1 MNRRNVNRLWLLATI
16 LLIGFGAVG
25 CAVSTNPITGNQRAY
40 AYTWQEEIAIGRD
53 ADPQIVAQ
61 YGTYGSAQLA
71 TYIDSLGQALLEV
84 SHLRRPGADPEW
96 QRTPFTFRV
105 LDSPVVNAFAL
116 PGGFVYVTR
125 GLLAHLNNEAQLA
138 VVLGHEIGHVAGRHG
153 SKRAMNQMFGQAA
166 ILAGAVGG
174 QALFGGN
181 AAENVIG
188 LGSDVAGLMFLSYG
202 RNDERESD
210 DLGVEYAS
218 LLGYDAAEGSAFFR
232 SLRRMSEKSGQE
244 IPSFLSTHPDP
255 GEREQTI
262 QRLAAEWEAQ
272 VPGNRLEKRNYRG
285 ITDGIVWGEDPRQG
299 FTREGMF
306 FHPDLRFQFPVPGGF
321 RVMNQP
327 SRVVLVS
334 SNEQAFMVFTI
345 ESEHATARLAAEAFA
360 AQEGMT
366 AVTSGAAPSTALPG
380 WVVGATVATQN
391 GEEVRVRA
399 HYIEYSD
406 AVYSFT
412 GVAAAA
418 DYDTWKGNFELSSN
432 NFRPLTDQRILA
444 TKPVRMYWQ
453 PASSTASFQSL
464 VAGTL
469 PEDVTADEMAI
480 VNQLNLGDQVSRGTP
495 IKLLHRAE

>member
-1 MNRRNVNRLWLLATI
+1 MIRLNAHALAAL
-16 LLIGFGAVG
+16 LLIGFGAAG
-25 CAVSTNPITGNQRAY
+25 CAVSTNPVTGNKRAY

-61 YGTYGSAQLA
+61 YGKYGSNELES
-71 TYIDSLGQALLEV
+71 YIDSLGQALLEV

-138 VVLGHEIGHVAGRHG
+138 VVIGHEIGHVAGRHG

-166 ILAGAVGG
+166 VLAGAVGG

-181 AAENVIG
+181 AAQNVLG
-188 LGSDVAGLMFLSYG
+188 LGSDVANLMFLSYG

-244 IPSFLSTHPDP
+244 IPSFMSTHPDP
-255 GEREQTI
+255 GEREGTI

-272 VPGNRLEKRNYRG
+272 VPGNRLEDARYRRM
-285 ITDGIVWGEDPRQG
+285 TDGIVWGEDPRQG

-321 RVMNQP
+321 RVINQP
-327 SRVVLVS
+327 SQVVLVS

-366 AVTSGAAPSTALPG
+366 GATTTAAPSTSLPG
-380 WVVGATVATQN
+380 WTVVANVAAQS
-391 GEEVRVRA
+391 GQELRVRA
-399 HYIEYSD
+399 HYIEYNGS
-406 AVYSFT
+406 VYSFT

-418 DYDTWKGNFELSSN
+418 DYDSWKGQFELSSN
-432 NFRPLTDQRILA
+432 NFRPLTDESILA
-444 TKPVRMYWQ
+444 TQ
-453 PASSTASFQSL
+453 PDRLLWEAAPETGTFQSL
-464 VAGTL
+464 ISGRL
-469 PEDVTADEMAI
+469 PEGVSAEDMAI
-480 VNQLNLGDQVSRGTP
+480 VNQLNLGDRVSAGKPLKFVR
-495 IKLLHRAE
+495 